1 MVDDDALSY
10 FGDECYPLRKLTGVK
25 TEETDSLYNGQFNTA
40 DLFGKEFRCERYC
53 ELAYEEGAEVLS
65 RYKSDFYK
73 DMPVLTVNNYGKG
86 KVYYIACDFSVD
98 GYEQIYKNILGEMP
112 KDTDIVESPENVSV
126 TVRYSEDNK
135 YIFIMNFN
143 NNPVNIS
150 VKAPYTVIGG
160 ELSDGIIEPY
170 GITVLK
176 V

>member
-1 MVDDDALSY
+1 
-10 FGDECYPLRKLTGVK
+10 
-25 TEETDSLYNGQFNTA
+25 
-40 DLFGKEFRCERYC
+40 
-53 ELAYEEGAEVLS
+53 
-65 RYKSDFYK
+65 
-73 DMPVLTVNNYGKG
+73 MPVLTVNNYGKG
-86 KVYYIACDFSVD
+86 KVYYIASDFGID

-112 KDTDIVESPENVSV
+112 KDTDIVEAPENVSV
-126 TVRYSEDNK
+126 TVRYSEDSK

-160 ELSDGIIEPY
+160 ELSDGIMEPY